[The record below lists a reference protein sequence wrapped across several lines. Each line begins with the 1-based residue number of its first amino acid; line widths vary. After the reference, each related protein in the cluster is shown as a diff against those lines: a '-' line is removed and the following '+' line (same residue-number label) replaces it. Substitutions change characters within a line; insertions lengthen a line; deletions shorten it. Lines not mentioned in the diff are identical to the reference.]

1 MIQIEGLLGNGRKN
15 KRAKVGRKSIYQN
28 CKMSRNKERTSSSMM
43 EGFFLCSFHVTAIT
57 VSFCSI
63 LVVVVSAR
71 TDGGGSGRSDG
82 GGSGGSGLVATCSGG
97 AFSDVRGDNDAG
109 IALQR

>member
-1 MIQIEGLLGNGRKN
+1 MIQIEIEGLLGNGRKN

-63 LVVVVSAR
+63 LVVGDQGGGGGSSSG
-71 TDGGGSGRSDG
+71 DGGGYAAVLSDL
-82 GGSGGSGLVATCSGG
+82 S
-97 AFSDVRGDNDAG
+97 
-109 IALQR
+109 